1 MHVQRIH
8 YWKLLLIILFLSFLV
23 TFVIQF
29 GDRRLNTVIGKL
41 WKLSVSLQKYIFLF
55 IIFSRRC
62 GGGGHPGG

>member
-41 WKLSVSLQKYIFLF
+41 WKSLSVREVVLAKTLK
-55 IIFSRRC
+55 C
-62 GGGGHPGG
+62 

>member
-29 GDRRLNTVIGKL
+29 GDRRLNTVIGKEG
-41 WKLSVSLQKYIFLF
+41 KSSVCPMCFNARLA
-55 IIFSRRC
+55 
-62 GGGGHPGG
+62 

>member
-8 YWKLLLIILFLSFLV
+8 YWKLLLLILFLSFLV

-41 WKLSVSLQKYIFLF
+41 WKLSLLK
-55 IIFSRRC
+55 SRF
-62 GGGGHPGG
+62 

>member
-1 MHVQRIH
+1 MRMHVQRIH

-41 WKLSVSLQKYIFLF
+41 WKSSV
-55 IIFSRRC
+55 
-62 GGGGHPGG
+62 